1 MSIEQRTLA
10 VSNTPVTDSAFSYSD
25 KNTAAGYHR
34 ISSGVHTVAY
44 DYTDFVGTLKMQ
56 ASLLLY
62 PGDNDWVDIV
72 GTEFGSA
79 DPVTDTFSTTFTG
92 NFVWLRA
99 AYNVQDGT
107 VNSITYN
114 F

>member
-1 MSIEQRTLA
+1 MSIEQRTLII
-10 VSNTPVTDSAFSYSD
+10 SNTPVSDSTFSFSE
-25 KNTAAGYHR
+25 KNIAAGYHR
-34 ISSGVHTVAY
+34 ISSGIHTVVY
-44 DYTDFVGTLKMQ
+44 DYDNFVGTLKLQ
-56 ASLLLY
+56 ASLSLY
-62 PGDNDWVDIV
+62 PGDNDWLTLAE
-72 GTEFGSA
+72 TELAVSN
-79 DPVTDTFSTTFTG
+79 PSTDTFSTTFTG